1 MSRVIITVGPAPG
14 GKLCFHVRRAPIPPA
29 DLVPIEMACTVAQ
42 LPTGK
47 PPPPPNG
54 WVRDYGKRLWSEL
67 IRHPEAQ
74 RALTNAVDG
83 PPGRVQ
89 SVMFDLQATQAEQFN
104 WEMLCD
110 DQDRFLAL
118 ERAPIGRIAEERVD
132 QAGAPPAFT
141 GDLRITA
148 VLSALGARADKEWNG
163 LRGAMLAARAAGLRV
178 VMRVI
183 AGEGGLVD
191 EIAAV
196 AAGDPDLRVT
206 PLPDR
211 AVDLQREIIDSRPHI
226 LHFFCHGT
234 AEQGQPRLHLAT
246 SQDFERLEEGQPA
259 TPGVTLHLDRMQS
272 LLAPSG
278 VWLVV
283 LNCCEGGK
291 STEEVYSLAH
301 SLAAAGV
308 PAALGMRESIQA
320 AAAYEFSRVFYLEL
334 LGALGRLL
342 AAPDAGMVSR
352 EIDWAH
358 VLSAPRAALVE
369 SNPADDATTS
379 GEWTLPVLYTR
390 SGVFTV
396 QISAASPAGPAVP
409 VEAEKAAEDRVT
421 RAILEGLL
429 NRLPPDTPP
438 EAIAELRRIAA
449 GQAPS

>member
-1 MSRVIITVGPAPG
+1 MSRVIITVGPAPD

-29 DLVPIEMACTVAQ
+29 DLMPVELACTVAQ

-54 WVRDYGKRLWSEL
+54 WVRDYGKRLWSVL
-67 IRHPEAQ
+67 IKHPEAQ

-83 PPGRVQ
+83 PPGQVQ

-110 DQDRFLAL
+110 DRDRFLAL
-118 ERAPIGRIAEERVD
+118 EHAPIGRIAEERVD
-132 QAGAPPAFT
+132 QAGSPPVFD
-141 GDLRITA
+141 GELRVTA
-148 VLSALGARADKEWNG
+148 VLSALGAAAEQEWTG

-178 VMRVI
+178 TLRVI
-183 AGEGGLVD
+183 AGEDDLFQK
-191 EIAAV
+191 ISTV
-196 AAGDPDLRVT
+196 ATDDPDLRVEA
-206 PLPDR
+206 LPDR
-211 AVDLQREIIDSRPHI
+211 GFDLQRQIIAGRPHI

-234 AEQGQPRLHLAT
+234 ADQGQPRLHLAT
-246 SQDFERLEEGQPA
+246 AQDFERREEDSTA
-259 TPGVTLHLDRMQS
+259 TPSVTLHLDRLQS
-272 LLAPSG
+272 LLAPNG

-320 AAAYEFSRVFYLEL
+320 VTAYEFSRVFYLEL
-334 LGALGRLL
+334 FDSLGRLL
-342 AAPDAGMVSR
+342 APPAAGTVNR

-396 QISAASPAGPAVP
+396 QISAAPAAVP
-409 VEAEKAAEDRVT
+409 APPDPAAAENKVT

-438 EAIAELRRIAA
+438 DAIAELRRIAA
-449 GQAPS
+449 GEVPA